1 MAASGAALLRQL
13 ESLEDTVSALNRQLH
28 DEQLARAEAVALLWQ
43 KLQGSTGTGTD
54 AAVEDS
60 LGPSSSTSAVTA
72 ARSQRPGAAGLSSSA
87 AATAPGDELTARL
100 DALNLEQRLQQVE
113 RLCHGT
119 SMMAMHHAETTVQ
132 LNARIE
138 ATEQDL
144 AAVLQLQTEAS
155 VSAVPMAHD
164 ESSCEA
170 QARGDKGIN
179 EHASLMAMKAMAMEM
194 EAKLKLQLA
203 QINRDFGVRISSLE
217 RGGTEQRQGSVT
229 FPAGTAPRALI
240 VRRTS
245 ATAGI
250 NRLRSSSSDG
260 PRQVRASGSVR
271 IRSIS
276 CERNPA
282 LGSAVMRSNSQPGP
296 SHAIV
301 TVLTASSSAVPSLLG
316 SAAVSTLAPTSSP
329 VIARRAVLQPS
340 SSTATPAVATPAG
353 GSTAVSR
360 EVSPLNTSRPAHVVA
375 APPVSAVSILRSHA
389 LVPPCAVVAG
399 PTPSSPLLPSRG
411 VGSPQISS
419 RVTWT
424 PSTTARAVMEP
435 ACRELTASPNSPL
448 LPHRSPQ
455 INSRVTW
462 TPSSC
467 SGAMP
472 SRAGAVAA
480 EARAPPFTQQGPPHR
495 WRSSGVMAAAA
506 GGSTSATAAAGSPR
520 FIARVVAS
528 APAVAPTAVALQMAG
543 AGPYQ
548 SEAVLGSPLLS
559 GRRVSLGGALP
570 VAGPPRSSRRPQ
582 MATVPSC
589 GTLPAASF
597 G

>member
-13 ESLEDTVSALNRQLH
+13 ESLEDTVRALNRQLH

-60 LGPSSSTSAVTA
+60 LGPSSSTSAVAA

-100 DALNLEQRLQQVE
+100 DALDLEQRLQQVE
-113 RLCHGT
+113 RLCHDT

-132 LNARIE
+132 LHARIE

-170 QARGDKGIN
+170 QARGDKGIS

-203 QINRDFGVRISSLE
+203 QINQDFGVRISSLE

-240 VRRTS
+240 VRRPS
-245 ATAGI
+245 ATASI

-271 IRSIS
+271 IRSTS
-276 CERNPA
+276 CERAPA
-282 LGSAVMRSNSQPGP
+282 LGSAAMSSNSQPGP
-296 SHAIV
+296 LPAIV
-301 TVLTASSSAVPSLLG
+301 TVLTASSSAVPSLSG
-316 SAAVSTLAPTSSP
+316 SAALSTLAPTSSP
-329 VIARRAVLQPS
+329 VIARRAVWQPA

-375 APPVSAVSILRSHA
+375 APPVSAVSILRSLA
-389 LVPPCAVVAG
+389 PPGAVVAG

-472 SRAGAVAA
+472 SRAGVVAA

-495 WRSSGVMAAAA
+495 WRSSGVMPAAA

-528 APAVAPTAVALQMAG
+528 APALAPAAVALQMAG

-559 GRRVSLGGALP
+559 GRRVSLGGVLP